1 MAGRSGRLFQH
12 PMGTLLRLVPAARR
26 SRETAE
32 GNVGS
37 AASAERPRSDAP
49 VAVTFTRK
57 RPPDDDASRDRF
69 ERLVLPHLDAAYN
82 LARWLAGDDESAR
95 DVAQEALLRAFQF
108 RDGLH
113 GEDAR
118 PWLLAIVRNTFFT
131 IAKSARRTTLKHDEY
146 DDEIHGDLSE
156 AADALFQRPLS
167 PEAAVL
173 AQADGERLQ
182 AALEKL
188 PVIFREV
195 IVLRELEDLAYK
207 EIARVLDVPTGT
219 VMSRLARGRRMLAAH
234 LLEGGKE
241 S

>member
-1 MAGRSGRLFQH
+1 
-12 PMGTLLRLVPAARR
+12 MGTLFQLPPAARR
-26 SRETAE
+26 SQQAAAQAREVNPGATAE
-32 GNVGS
+32 
-37 AASAERPRSDAP
+37 PAP
-49 VAVTFTRK
+49 VRAPAVLTLARK
-57 RPPDDDASRDRF
+57 RPPEDEASRDRF

-82 LARWLAGDDESAR
+82 LARWLAGDDDSAG
-95 DVAQEALLRAFQF
+95 DVAQAALLRAFQF
-108 RDGLH
+108 RDGLR

-131 IAKSARRTTLKHDEY
+131 VAKAAKRAALAHEEY
-146 DDEIHGDLSE
+146 DDEIHGNLPE

-167 PEAAVL
+167 PETALL
-173 AQADGERLQ
+173 AQADRDRLRT
-182 AALEKL
+182 ALEKL
-188 PVIFREV
+188 PVVYREV

-219 VMSRLARGRRMLAAH
+219 VMSRLARGRRLLAAH

>member
-1 MAGRSGRLFQH
+1 
-12 PMGTLLRLVPAARR
+12 MGTLLRHPAAAKR
-26 SRETAE
+26 SQAATAQ
-32 GNVGS
+32 
-37 AASAERPRSDAP
+37 ERDAGP
-49 VAVTFTRK
+49 GTLGRQSSGVPMVFSLTRK
-57 RPPDDDASRDRF
+57 RPPDDEASRDRF
-69 ERLVLPHLDAAYN
+69 DRLVLPHLDAAYN

-108 RDGLH
+108 RDSLH

-118 PWLLAIVRNTFFT
+118 PWLLTIVRNTFFT
-131 IAKSARRTTLKHDEY
+131 IAKSARRATLMHDEY
-146 DDEIHGDLSE
+146 NDEIHGDLSE